1 MLERET
7 WKKEKGE
14 TEEEGK
20 RETRKK
26 GEVKGDEVGERIVR
40 VEPLVFI
47 DLSNASLL

>member
-1 MLERET
+1 MKVLERET
-7 WKKEKGE
+7 RKKEKGE

-26 GEVKGDEVGERIVR
+26 GEEVGERIVR